1 MFYVLMSLLSVCSGV
16 TYNERTQ
23 QYVNLVSL
31 YSVDNVST
39 VDVIPILN
47 VSSSMNVTVDM
58 ILYAIND
65 FDEVAGNIEL
75 VGALN
80 MSWQDDL
87 AVINA
92 FLFNNVEVKTSF
104 LVPYNKI
111 WTPKLVLSNAVDD
124 VSAVGDLSYM
134 CRFHMDTYRVQWM
147 PRVLIKGACS
157 PDVTYYP
164 FDRQSCVFTYIP
176 WGYYSDEV
184 LLLHREGDWDLSS
197 YEENGEWTLIET
209 KTETFI
215 SSSTSKLKLSL
226 TIERKPLYFAFNIIL
241 PVLVLCCLNSMV
253 FWLPAASGERVGFS
267 VTCFLS
273 FVVLLNLVFDILP
286 RSSSPISYLC
296 YYLVVMMV
304 FSGMMTGFVIVEMN
318 AFHKDEQ
325 DKVPTWLQAVVK
337 FITFRWCCR
346 CRHNEVSD
354 TESQTSNAGLKK
366 DSSTFLDDT
375 EHDKHTKQDL
385 LKRIHSKMK
394 ILNAINGISNQ
405 EEGGI
410 RSDRFETSVTN
421 TANSV
426 NEVTWVMVGNLL
438 DKLFFAAFLGGQI
451 FFSVTFLLPLGF
463 RAMGP

>member
-1 MFYVLMSLLSVCSGV
+1 M
-16 TYNERTQ
+16 
-23 QYVNLVSL
+23 
-31 YSVDNVST
+31 
-39 VDVIPILN
+39 VDVIPIKP
-47 VSSSMNVTVDM
+47 MNVTVDM
-58 ILYAIND
+58 VLYALND
-65 FDEVAGNIEL
+65 YDEVAGNIEL
-75 VGALN
+75 VAALK
-80 MSWQDDL
+80 MSWTDFVAAADKHEF
-87 AVINA
+87 IYNRTG
-92 FLFNNVEVKTSF
+92 TSF
-104 LVPYNKI
+104 LVPHNKI

-184 LLLHREGDWDLSS
+184 LLLHREGDWDLGS

-241 PVLVLCCLNSMV
+241 PILVLCCLNSMV

-296 YYLVVMMV
+296 YYLVVMMA
-304 FSGMMTGFVIVEMN
+304 FSGLTTGIVIIEMN
-318 AFHKDEQ
+318 VFHNTEDS
-325 DKVPTWLQAVVK
+325 KVPEWLQVLIK
-337 FITFRWCCR
+337 IITFRCR
-346 CRHNEVSD
+346 SICRQNDVSD
-354 TESQTSNAGLKK
+354 TSTKTSSVNLAEDSTRSTSSNGNNAFSGSEHEKGLIIVKSKLKK
-366 DSSTFLDDT
+366 VNKINSKGDLAMVLS
-375 EHDKHTKQDL
+375 KKQDNRKEL
-385 LKRIHSKMK
+385 QHSATDGSTKERE
-394 ILNAINGISNQ
+394 I
-405 EEGGI
+405 
-410 RSDRFETSVTN
+410 
-421 TANSV
+421 
-426 NEVTWVMVGNLL
+426 TWLMVGHLL
-438 DKLFFAAFLGGQI
+438 DKFFFCAFLGGEI
-451 FFSVTFLLPLGF
+451 FFSITFLLPLYF
-463 RAMGP
+463 RAKSS